1 MATLQLNRVVCNDC
15 SNSVAV
21 PFNKD
26 DADVVVEFMVANA
39 EVRDAKALGGMHTD
53 TQSKQASLTA

>member
-1 MATLQLNRVVCNDC
+1 MATLQLNLVVRDDC

-26 DADVVVEFMVANA
+26 DADVVA
-39 EVRDAKALGGMHTD
+39 
-53 TQSKQASLTA
+53 